1 MPEDSLPDPFR
12 TATGAFLP
20 PAEHCPPRFVE
31 IPGARAKQKLML
43 WGLLALVLSVFL
55 LTAVLTIADGASAP
69 RDVAFPVLAVGTGFV
84 LAAAIFTLILGPV
97 VLFMR
102 RKQAGARAARP
113 NAAVFLSQR
122 TPELRAAL
130 GTIGQERPRLGLMPV
145 VTVGL
150 AGIELWRSPRSG
162 TPGTTL
168 SWADIAYVHPDHF
181 IISNGRRRFP
191 VVTMQVSHNG
201 SGQLVDL
208 PLPIMGRNGLMF
220 ANAIYANQLLG
231 AFARYTAVV

>member
-20 PAEHCPPRFVE
+20 PSQPYPPQFVE
-31 IPGARAKQKLML
+31 IPGARRKQKLML
-43 WGLLALVLSVFL
+43 WGLLAFVLFVFL
-55 LTAVLTIADGASAP
+55 LTAVLSIAEGASAP
-69 RDVAFPVLAVGTGFV
+69 RDVAFPVLAVGAGFV
-84 LAAAIFTLILGPV
+84 LAATFITLILGPMV
-97 VLFMR
+97 VFMR
-102 RKQAGARAARP
+102 RKQSGARAARP

-130 GTIGQERPRLGLMPV
+130 GNIGQERPRLGLMPV
-145 VTVGL
+145 VTLGP

-162 TPGTTL
+162 APGATL

-191 VVTMQVSHNG
+191 VLTMQVSHNG

-220 ANAIYANQLLG
+220 ANAIYANQLLET
-231 AFARYTAVV
+231 FAGYTAVA

>member
-1 MPEDSLPDPFR
+1 
-12 TATGAFLP
+12 
-20 PAEHCPPRFVE
+20 
-31 IPGARAKQKLML
+31 ML
-43 WGLLALVLSVFL
+43 WGLLAFLVFVLFLTTVLSV
-55 LTAVLTIADGASAP
+55 TGGACTP
-69 RDVAFPVLAVGTGFV
+69 RDVAFPVVAVGVGFV
-84 LAAAIFTLILGPV
+84 LAATFIALILGPV
-97 VLFMR
+97 VVFMR

-113 NAAVFLSQR
+113 DAAVFLSQR

-130 GTIGQERPRLGLMPV
+130 RTIGQERPRLGLMPV
-145 VTVGL
+145 VTVGP

-162 TPGTTL
+162 APGATL

-191 VVTMQVSHNG
+191 VLTMQVSHNG

-220 ANAIYANQLLG
+220 ANPVYANQLLG